1 MTKNTPRLSTSST
14 SIKLFC
20 LGIFLLLY
28 LNLNAS
34 SIILHKSRNFI
45 SDDYDY
51 DAPSRVDYKPST
63 SNIRTTSKARNYDAQ
78 QNDIDN
84 VEEVTV
90 NTVEKVADTT
100 ATPKEDEDDKKITNH
115 YGQSKYSKNDIYK
128 MIHDSKDGIAKKA
141 KIAWLMRYV
150 VCFCMYFVCKLC
162 SLSKLFNLHHKLCTT
177 NLKQLSK
184 QRYILH
190 ITTNTIRIQYNLR
203 NKLWYGKSYR

>member
-51 DAPSRVDYKPST
+51 DAPSRVEYKPST
-63 SNIRTTSKARNYDAQ
+63 SVRGTTKAQDYAKQ
-78 QNDIDN
+78 QNDIKTKITI
-84 VEEVTV
+84 EETAV
-90 NTVEKVADTT
+90 NTAEKGVDTT
-100 ATPKEDEDDKKITNH
+100 TPNEEDDQKITNH
-115 YGQSKYSKNDIYK
+115 YGQSKYSKNDMYK
-128 MIHDSKDGIAKKA
+128 MIQDSKDGIAKRG

-150 VCFCMYFVCKLC
+150 VCIVCFV
-162 SLSKLFNLHHKLCTT
+162 
-177 NLKQLSK
+177 
-184 QRYILH
+184 
-190 ITTNTIRIQYNLR
+190 
-203 NKLWYGKSYR
+203 

>member
-45 SDDYDY
+45 SDDYD
-51 DAPSRVDYKPST
+51 APSHIDYKPST
-63 SNIRTTSKARNYDAQ
+63 SIRAAATKARDNDKH
-78 QNDIDN
+78 QNN
-84 VEEVTV
+84 VDTIEEVTA
-90 NTVEKVADTT
+90 NTVEKVVDTT
-100 ATPKEDEDDKKITNH
+100 FTSKEDDQKITNH

-128 MIHDSKDGIAKKA
+128 MIQDGKNGIAKKG

-150 VCFCMYFVCKLC
+150 VCFLLCILCIKLYAP
-162 SLSKLFNLHHKLCTT
+162 F
-177 NLKQLSK
+177 
-184 QRYILH
+184 
-190 ITTNTIRIQYNLR
+190 
-203 NKLWYGKSYR
+203 